1 MKKRTTKRK
10 KPKAS
15 ACPCPCAPAPRK
27 RRAAPAYVPRTPPQ
41 FYSPLPIPPTEF
53 HVQTVKRAVQDE
65 FERYHST
72 PQKVQMSA
80 RGMQTEPARIFDS
93 ARNYVPEFG
102 EGAGGEESD
111 FGMQAA
117 ISEMRRE
124 GSKPT
129 TRQAEQFG
137 IETSEMESARRAF
150 KPVPSMA
157 QQSELATQR
166 AGYVDPRSTP
176 GFAER
181 ERARGTAI
189 AERRAQRELE
199 AERERFME
207 RARRARRS

>member
-72 PQKVQMSA
+72 PQKVQMTA
-80 RGMQTEPARIFDS
+80 RGMQTE
-93 ARNYVPEFG
+93 PEFG

-111 FGMQAA
+111 FGMSAA
-117 ISEMRRE
+117 LSEMRRE
-124 GSKPT
+124 GRRAI
-129 TRQAEQFG
+129 TRQTEQADIDFL
-137 IETSEMESARRAF
+137 EMERAKRAF

-157 QQSELATQR
+157 QQTELRGFMEGAMAR
-166 AGYVDPRSTP
+166 AEERGLPFTLPP
-176 GFAER
+176 GVER
-181 ERARGTAI
+181 ELVGF
-189 AERRAQRELE
+189 EGL
-199 AERERFME
+199 
-207 RARRARRS
+207 

>member
-80 RGMQTEPARIFDS
+80 RGMQTE
-93 ARNYVPEFG
+93 PEFG

-207 RARRARRS
+207 RARRARRP